1 MKNKY
6 VPFVVTAICIIG
18 FIGAVLLLRAFI
30 GRNTFN
36 KAQIIQF
43 VIDNEELLNEA
54 IEEIQD
60 LDRYISRI
68 AHTGFTRLHRGYDFG
83 FEGLYTGGVNNS
95 EYVVKPLDNPILYEL
110 LKDGIIRSIG
120 INRPNSYDRR
130 ATHQID
136 FAFNVRGIWDRRG
149 GIYFSRNDVPIL
161 FNGRMWG
168 NPEAYMDGWVSYG
181 TNFYYTERI
190 LPHWFY
196 YEMVFNSNRT
206 PNR

>member
-1 MKNKY
+1 MKKKY
-6 VPFVVTAICIIG
+6 FIYAITVIYVISVI
-18 FIGAVLLLRAFI
+18 FLLRTLI

-36 KAQIIQF
+36 KARIIQF
-43 VIDNEELLNEA
+43 VLDNEELLNQA
-54 IEEIQD
+54 IEEIRS
-60 LDRYISRI
+60 LDNSIHVV
-68 AHTGFTRLHRGYDFG
+68 AHTRFRSRPNIN
-83 FEGLYTGGVNNS
+83 FEGLYTSGTANGQNVI
-95 EYVVKPLDNPILYEL
+95 EPLDNPILYEL
-110 LKDGIIRSIG
+110 ITNGRIRSIG
-120 INRPNSYDRR
+120 ISRPSPDDRMS
-130 ATHQID
+130 THQIQ
-136 FAFNVRGIWDRRG
+136 FAFNVRGFWDRYG